1 MEEIFRHKQV
11 SKRYFQI
18 EVDHAKTAMGVINL
32 HHLCQKNKWT
42 MKNLKITL
50 DITTFTKSLLLE
62 LLFYL
67 RTFLSL
73 DKLRFV
79 YTVPQKYA
87 HPEEGPLSFGIKSLN
102 VLSSFW
108 GGWSPIK
115 DDLLM
120 VILGYEEMR
129 AWSLINRFDANLN
142 LLFTTSP
149 GSLDEWSEHSAI
161 YNERLISELP
171 PVDSIPAL
179 DPIQTSEVL
188 GKYVTDDFCSK
199 YNVFISPM
207 GTKPQIV
214 GLFYYILVHPETP
227 VNIITTT
234 PIEHNIPYYSWGI
247 GETYE
252 FFLPPLGKKESKS

>member
-1 MEEIFRHKQV
+1 
-11 SKRYFQI
+11 
-18 EVDHAKTAMGVINL
+18 
-32 HHLCQKNKWT
+32 
-42 MKNLKITL
+42 
-50 DITTFTKSLLLE
+50 
-62 LLFYL
+62 
-67 RTFLSL
+67 
-73 DKLRFV
+73 
-79 YTVPQKYA
+79 
-87 HPEEGPLSFGIKSLN
+87 
-102 VLSSFW
+102 
-108 GGWSPIK
+108 
-115 DDLLM
+115 M
-120 VILGYEEMR
+120 VILGFEEMR

-149 GSLDEWSEHSAI
+149 GSVDEWSKHSAI

-188 GKYVTDDFCSK
+188 EKYVTDDACSK

-214 GLFYYILVHPETP
+214 GLFYYILIHPEIP

-247 GETYE
+247 GKTYE
-252 FFLPPLGKKESKS
+252 FFLPPLGKKENNS